1 MNEIN
6 NIPESK
12 SEIAKSKNSLKNSI
26 YQDFHLDKIGSIEY
40 AKIHSKANRPLHKIK
55 DAEFNKETIF
65 CKCCNLPVEQKNILE
80 KFSFYDNPDQYVE
93 CGEGISLY
101 FIFFQ
106 ISIIIIAITV
116 ILFGYLDLIFV
127 GKYTNELRSICNN
140 SSINHIIF
148 NDCQYF
154 IEFHNDSGFNSRVNS
169 HFFSFININVKYYRK
184 IFYKLTSIN
193 NKNIDKV
200 IVNTSYMSFLCLI
213 TLFIFNLLYIVYFK
227 IKCQLL
233 NRSLLSLS
241 DYSIFLTN
249 LNSALNSFSQIKKEI
264 EEKKNN
270 NLEYAK
276 ELNDKLG
283 FDESIIELNELE
295 QFIYFLKNKICVLN
309 NGNRVNIKKINICFK
324 ISQLMH
330 YEEKYNKIKE
340 KISKIKNHPYQ
351 ILKNKKLNLF
361 EDDRKYFSSYLE
373 FFDLHYCEKEEELK
387 ALKDKEINLSEEM
400 DYLFESS
407 RENTLKY
414 FTGCAIICL
423 DSIEEQEQ
431 FLESNSNNLLLYL
444 ITSFEYIFCRC
455 CMNKNKKENFLFKG
469 NIGFQRAPEPED
481 ILFENLEYT
490 DSIYKLVR
498 IIFVY
503 FISIILI
510 GICFLI
516 VTYLNY
522 LQKYINEKKNSHI
535 IQSYIIS
542 LMISCC
548 ILIINLIFEKF
559 LDILTKI
566 EKQPTTTNYFLS
578 KSIKLTLFSFMNSG
592 IVPLMSELFNKTEEY
607 EYLVNNMFSI
617 FLVNATIT
625 PILWTLNFSFIYK
638 KIRIFLIQRKMK
650 FKDYY
655 HGKTQRELNELY
667 ELPSM
672 NIAEKYSYIY
682 NTILMT
688 FFYMPIFP
696 FGAIISLFGL
706 SFGYFL
712 EKFNF
717 CNMYQRPE
725 MINDQLCKKY
735 IDYFILALFLNGIG
749 DYIFKKDVYET
760 RLWPLLNI
768 TIFGIL
774 ILMPYKYIINY
785 FIKYNI
791 YLKESYIHKLCLND
805 VYFSFFNDYERAN
818 PMTKKEGIINYLN
831 GLKDKGIISDS
842 IYQEN
847 MKNLQ
852 NINLMHLYYNESKNR
867 NILKAKKSFM
877 MNEKSKYNL
886 IIRTLTV
893 NDESKD
899 KYIEKYLRTKHRI
912 EIKDDYLTVLKPTD
926 RKAILSSKDN
936 IVIYSTKGKK
946 IEKKEINLKS
956 CK

>member
-6 NIPESK
+6 TIPESK
-12 SEIAKSKNSLKNSI
+12 SEIAKSKNNLKNSI
-26 YQDFHLDKIGSIEY
+26 YKEFHLDKIGSIEY

-65 CKCCNLPVEQKNILE
+65 CRCCNLPVEQKNILE

-101 FIFFQ
+101 FKFFQ
-106 ISIIIIAITV
+106 ISIITIAIIV

-148 NDCQYF
+148 KDCQYF
-154 IEFHNDSGFNSRVNS
+154 IELHNNSGFNYRVNS
-169 HFFSFININVKYYRK
+169 HFFSFNNINVKYYRK

-200 IVNTSYMSFLCLI
+200 IVNTSYINFLCLI

-241 DYSIFLTN
+241 DYSVFLTN
-249 LNSALNSFSQIKKEI
+249 LNSVLKRFLQIKKEI

-270 NLEYAK
+270 NLEYAN

-283 FDESIIELNELE
+283 IDKSKIELNEFE
-295 QFIYFLKNKICVLN
+295 QFIDFLKNKICVLN
-309 NGNRVNIKKINICFK
+309 NGERLNIKKINICFK
-324 ISQLMH
+324 ISQLM
-330 YEEKYNKIKE
+330 YFEENYNKIKE

-351 ILKNKKLNLF
+351 IRKNQKLNLF
-361 EDDRKYFSSYLE
+361 EDDRKYFNSYLE

-387 ALKDKEINLSEEM
+387 ELKDKESNLSEEM
-400 DYLFESS
+400 DYLFKRS
-407 RENTLKY
+407 RDNTLNY
-414 FTGCAIICL
+414 FAGCAIICL
-423 DSIEEQEQ
+423 DSIKEQEQ
-431 FLESNSNNLLLYL
+431 FLENNSNNLLLYL
-444 ITSFEYIFCRC
+444 ITFFEYIFCRC

-469 NIGFQRAPEPED
+469 NIGFHRAPEPED

-490 DSIYKLVR
+490 NSIYKLVR

-510 GICFLI
+510 SICFLI

-522 LQKYINEKKNSHI
+522 LQKYIDEKKNSHI

-548 ILIINLIFEKF
+548 ILIIK
-559 LDILTKI
+559 
-566 EKQPTTTNYFLS
+566 LS
-578 KSIKLTLFSFMNSG
+578 LFSFINSG

-638 KIRIFLIQRKMK
+638 KIRIFLTERKKK

-682 NTILMT
+682 KTILIT

-696 FGAIISLFGL
+696 FGTIISLFGL
-706 SFGYFL
+706 TFGYFL

-725 MINDQLCKKY
+725 MINDQLCKGY

-760 RLWPLLNI
+760 RLWSVLNI

-785 FIKYNI
+785 FIKYKYNI
-791 YLKESYIHKLCLND
+791 YLKESYIHKSCLND

-818 PMTKKEGIINYLN
+818 PMTKKEGIKNYLD

-847 MKNLQ
+847 IDNLQ

-867 NILKAKKSFM
+867 NILKAKKTYM
-877 MNEKSKYNL
+877 KNEKNKYNL
-886 IIRTLTV
+886 ITRTMTV
-893 NDESKD
+893 NNESKD
-899 KYIEKYLRTKHRI
+899 EYIEKYLRTKHKI
-912 EIKDDYLTVLKPTD
+912 EIKNDYLTVLKPSE
-926 RKAILSSKDN
+926 RKDLFSSKES
-936 IVIYSTKGKK
+936 IIIYNYKGKK
-946 IEKKEINLKS
+946 
-956 CK
+956 